1 VRELGVPFGNSA
13 FLFREVE
20 TPKWELA
27 SSQPWV
33 HGVSTMKT
41 ILALFFALS
50 TLAPADAYKDEWNLI
65 VKAYQQ
71 REITIW
77 QAQDLLLEITEKY
90 HPGNRE
96 QVAIIRR
103 QVMDE
108 LVRIA
113 KERDQ
118 RAYDAEMAAQRM
130 RNREAQWAIEDAAD
144 AAISRHHNHG
154 YRFR

>member
-1 VRELGVPFGNSA
+1 
-13 FLFREVE
+13 
-20 TPKWELA
+20 
-27 SSQPWV
+27 
-33 HGVSTMKT
+33 MKT